1 MFTCHIN
8 RESIQYQHHH
18 SNYSV
23 FTYHIYRISIHAS
36 TVTIQCLPA
45 TYTEFLSTPPQL
57 LFSVNLP
64 HIQNIYP
71 HLHSNYSV
79 FTCHIYRISIHTSI
93 VTIQCLPAT
102 YTEYLSTPPI
112 FSVYLPHIQN
122 IYSHFQYLVFICH
135 IYRIS
140 VHIST
145 VTIQGLPSISEHLSI
160 PSQ

>member
-1 MFTCHIN
+1 MLTCHICRIYIHTSTVTIFSVYLPHIQNIYPHLHSIYLVFTCHIN

-79 FTCHIYRISIHTSI
+79 FTCHIYRISIYTS
-93 VTIQCLPAT
+93 
-102 YTEYLSTPPI
+102 
-112 FSVYLPHIQN
+112 N
-122 IYSHFQYLVFICH
+122 I
-135 IYRIS
+135 
-140 VHIST
+140 
-145 VTIQGLPSISEHLSI
+145 
-160 PSQ
+160 